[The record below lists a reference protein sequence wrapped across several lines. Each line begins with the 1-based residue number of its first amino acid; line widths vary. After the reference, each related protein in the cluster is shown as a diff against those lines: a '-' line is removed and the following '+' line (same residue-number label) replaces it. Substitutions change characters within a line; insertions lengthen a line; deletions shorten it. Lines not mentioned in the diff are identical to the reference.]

1 MSFASMTH
9 PTDDQIRIRA
19 RQLWEQAGMPAGR
32 ADEFWHRAER
42 ELKEMDEVAKED
54 PPSVLPG

>member
-1 MSFASMTH
+1 MTH

-19 RQLWEQAGMPAGR
+19 RQLWEQAGKPAGR
-32 ADEFWHRAER
+32 DDEFWYRAER